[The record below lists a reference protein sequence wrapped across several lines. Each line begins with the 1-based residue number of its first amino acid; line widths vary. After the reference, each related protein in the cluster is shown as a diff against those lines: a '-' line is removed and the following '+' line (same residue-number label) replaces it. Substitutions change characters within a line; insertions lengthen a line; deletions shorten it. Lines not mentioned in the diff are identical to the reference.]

1 MVSTNPEAGEQYLV
15 YETELNMKNISYPVS
30 ISKIDLFERQN
41 DGISVNVFGFENGEI
56 VPLKITKIKG
66 KKHIN
71 LLYLQEGTISHYC
84 LIKDLNGFLSRTKTH
99 TNRTYFCPYCL
110 IGFTTEDLL
119 EKHREFC
126 STNRIL
132 CFQKRTKMIY

>member
-71 LLYLQEGTISHYC
+71 LLFYKKELYHI
-84 LIKDLNGFLSRTKTH
+84 IALSK
-99 TNRTYFCPYCL
+99 
-110 IGFTTEDLL
+110 I
-119 EKHREFC
+119 
-126 STNRIL
+126 
-132 CFQKRTKMIY
+132 